1 MPESTHK
8 ESTQLYSSF
17 VFWNDCR
24 EGLPC
29 SEPLLSG
36 NQAHNHLMQ
45 GVLVVSTL
53 STKCIFCLLELFFF
67 FNNITNV
74 YKSVGNLR
82 SEDLNI
88 CRCYWITQL
97 LVREGVTNRVIYN
110 NGSKATETLI
120 LFILLLSL
128 PFCMKD
134 VLTLELKGHK
144 LDKKDFFGKSD
155 PFLVFYR
162 SNEDSRLVRENEIPW
177 QFSSNNDFNRIMLMM
192 RMMMII
198 IS

>member
-36 NQAHNHLMQ
+36 NQARNHIMQ
-45 GVLVVSTL
+45 GALVVSTL
-53 STKCIFCLLELFFF
+53 SSKCMVYFFGAF
-67 FNNITNV
+67 LSITSQMFTN
-74 YKSVGNLR
+74 SVGNQR
-82 SEDLNI
+82 SEGLNI

-110 NGSKATETLI
+110 SGSKATETLI

-162 SNEDSRLVRENEIPW
+162 SNEDSRLVREK
-177 QFSSNNDFNRIMLMM
+177 
-192 RMMMII
+192 
-198 IS
+198 